1 MNIKKGDN
9 IIMIAG
15 KDRGQKGKVLKVL
28 PGTNEQRRRTNTR
41 LVVEGINLRKKHERA
56 KREGQKGQVVEVPAP
71 VAASNALIFCSS
83 CGKGV
88 RLGAKIKGT
97 IKTRVCRA
105 CGKEV

>member
-1 MNIKKGDN
+1 MKIKSGDN

-28 PGTNEQRRRTNTR
+28 PGK

-56 KREGQKGQVVEVPAP
+56 RREGQKGQVVEKPAP
-71 VAASNALIFCSS
+71 VAVSNALLFCSS

-88 RLGAKIKGT
+88 RIGAKIKGDK
-97 IKTRVCRA
+97 KTRVCRQ
-105 CGKEV
+105 CGKEI